1 MVFLWFSTKSIQFQ
15 CPFRSSAWPKNSA
28 SRLGAIWI
36 VLAPGGPGGTGPHT
50 KQPEVWNHTLCI
62 ENSVKLWIDI
72 NDMYVF
78 IHKAMYVFIYVC
90 IHIIYRRY
98 IYIYIHH
105 HTSYI
110 HTTLVCLK
118 TRDTPRL
125 TISSWRTI
133 LTMEP
138 KSSRCLDQFRPP
150 VSRFVSQ
157 SPCFSAC
164 TLLIILCWK
173 WKTSVLRFETTGI
186 WTPLEK

>member
-1 MVFLWFSTKSIQFQ
+1 MPLNHHFPMVFLWFSTKSIQFQ

-98 IYIYIHH
+98 IYI
-105 HTSYI
+105 HTSSYI
-110 HTTLVCLK
+110 IYTHHIGLSQNEGYPKINNFKLK
-118 TRDTPRL
+118 NDTNHG
-125 TISSWRTI
+125 T
-133 LTMEP
+133 
-138 KSSRCLDQFRPP
+138 
-150 VSRFVSQ
+150 
-157 SPCFSAC
+157 
-164 TLLIILCWK
+164 
-173 WKTSVLRFETTGI
+173 
-186 WTPLEK
+186 